1 MMQDGFASTSYGRI
15 HYLSEGSGAPLI
27 LLHSNGC
34 SAYEYEEVMAP
45 LARNRRVIAWDMPG
59 HGDSDPI
66 TRHHAVTEYARAVI
80 DLMDTLQ
87 IGKASVLGSSIGG
100 SICIALG
107 ARHAA
112 RIDRLIPV
120 ETPARSPEEA
130 RQNWPRTER
139 SFGFATQTLEDIAP
153 RFRKATPEFL
163 TRWNI
168 DRNKAGVKAMIDVM
182 WALREYDIVY
192 DMPKVTPKSLVI
204 FGDRGPT
211 IAKVETF
218 RERIP
223 HARFEVMTD
232 CGHFPMLDA
241 PEQFVAVVNAF
252 LGEESPQAETAS
264 AGAEAVR

>member
-120 ETPARSPEEA
+120 ETPARTGEEA

-139 SFGFATQTLEDIAP
+139 SFGFAIQTLEDITP

-182 WALREYDIVY
+182 WALREYDVAY
-192 DMPKVTPKSLVI
+192 DMPKVMPKSLLV

-211 IAKVETF
+211 IAKIDTF
-218 RERIP
+218 RELIP
-223 HARFEVMTD
+223 HARIEVMKD
-232 CGHFPMLDA
+232 CGHFPMIDDPDA
-241 PEQFVAVVNAF
+241 FAALVGAF
-252 LGEESPQAETAS
+252 LDEPAAQP
-264 AGAEAVR
+264 EAAAAAVAR